1 MYQLVGRRENCC
13 RRVVRVPQAGEHNE
27 PVHHERPGA
36 EDDNESDEQRAEPLA
51 GNQSHEANGRGV
63 PPPCT
68 STVAAVHSCCELACA
83 RCALATARAITPALA
98 SIAGCVVVNVCQQ
111 ALAVWGTWRVS
122 SVRRTSQAASEA
134 Q

>member
-1 MYQLVGRRENCC
+1 MDQLVGRRENRC
-13 RRVVRVPQAGEHNE
+13 RRVVRVPQAGEHDE
-27 PVHHERPGA
+27 PVHHKRPGA
-36 EDDNESDEQRAEPLA
+36 EDDNEPDEQRAEPLA
-51 GNQSHEANGRGV
+51 GNQNQEADGRGV
-63 PPPCT
+63 PCT

-98 SIAGCVVVNVCQQ
+98 SIAGCAVVNVCQQ
-111 ALAVWGTWRVS
+111 ALTVWSTWRVS